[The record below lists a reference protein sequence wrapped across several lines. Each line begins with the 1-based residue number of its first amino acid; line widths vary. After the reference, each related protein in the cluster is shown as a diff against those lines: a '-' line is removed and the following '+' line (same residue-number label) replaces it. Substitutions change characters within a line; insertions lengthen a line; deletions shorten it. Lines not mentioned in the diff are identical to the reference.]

1 MKLTWFR
8 LLVLSILLAAC
19 APSASPALESGG
31 ELLLVTDGTTEK
43 SFSVA
48 DLEALPVT
56 ESSFNEVT
64 YTGISLATL
73 IDDAGFGD
81 QELQAVKAIAADGY
95 SVNYDPALFLREDVI
110 VAYATVDGPLPEDD
124 GTFRMVLPGEE
135 GKANIRMLVELR
147 LVP

>member
-1 MKLTWFR
+1 MKLFFYG
-8 LLVLSILLAAC
+8 LLVLSILLGAC
-19 APSASPALESGG
+19 APSASPAPESGG

-56 ESSFNEVT
+56 ESTFNEVT
-64 YTGISLATL
+64 HIGISLAAL
-73 IDDAGFGD
+73 MDHAGFD
-81 QELQAVKAIAADGY
+81 AQVLQAVKAIAADGY

-110 VAYATVDGPLPEDD
+110 VAYATLDGPLPEDD

-135 GKANIRMLVELR
+135 GKLNIRMLVELR